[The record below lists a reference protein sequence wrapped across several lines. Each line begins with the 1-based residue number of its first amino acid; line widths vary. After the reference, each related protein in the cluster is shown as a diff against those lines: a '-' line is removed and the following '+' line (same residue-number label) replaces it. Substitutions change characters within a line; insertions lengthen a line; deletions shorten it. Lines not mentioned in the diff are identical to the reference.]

1 MEVKEIPDELNI
13 KDAGTFRRIPIGTS
27 WKDLNKI
34 VKSTG
39 SYSGFIIFCD
49 DEIYKLLE

>member
-13 KDAGTFRRIPIGTS
+13 KNAGTFRRIPIGKS

-34 VKSTG
+34 VETKG
-39 SYSGFIIFCD
+39 NYSGFIIFCD